1 MTSTIALAGATGNLG
16 LRIAKALRH
25 QDAEVWALVRPQTG
39 EDKLAA
45 LIESGCTV
53 VKVDLANPEQLRAA
67 LKGADGVISAL
78 QGLRD
83 VIVDTQTDLLNAAV
97 AVGVKRFIPSDY
109 AADFTKTADEPN
121 RNFDMRREF
130 GTVLDA
136 APIEAVSVLNGMFMD
151 LLAYGMPLFDLRK
164 HSVSYW
170 GDADQLLDLTT
181 MDDTAAVTALA
192 ALDPQAPRYV
202 RVAGDQ
208 ISAAGLAALGGELTG
223 TEFDLVRAGSIAELS
238 QAIDKT
244 RAADPGGEN
253 EEFPRWQQM
262 QYIRNMMSGKA
273 KLDPVDNAR
282 FPSIAWTTVR
292 DFATGMLAHQG
303 GG

>member
-16 LRIAKALRH
+16 GRIAKALWL
-25 QDAEVWALVRPQTG
+25 QGAEVWALVRPNTA

-45 LIESGCTV
+45 LIASGCTV
-53 VKVDLANPEQLRAA
+53 VKVDLADPEQLQAA
-67 LKGADGVISAL
+67 LKGADTVVSAL
-78 QGLRD
+78 QGLSD
-83 VIVDTQTDLLNAAV
+83 VIVGTQSDLLNAAV
-97 AVGVKRFIPSDY
+97 AVGVRRFIPSDY

-121 RNFDMRREF
+121 RNFDMRRDF

-136 APIEAVSVLNGMFMD
+136 ATIEAVSVLNGMFMD
-151 LLAYGMPLFDLRK
+151 LLAYGMPLFDLK
-164 HSVSYW
+164 KKSVSYW
-170 GDADQLLDLTT
+170 GDPDQMLDLTT

-192 ALDPQAPRYV
+192 ALDPQSPRYV

-208 ISAAGLAALGGELTG
+208 ISASGLAALGSELTG
-223 TEFDLVRAGSIAELS
+223 TKFELVRAGSIDDLS
-238 QAIDKT
+238 RAIETT

-282 FPSIAWTTVR
+282 FPSIHWTSVR
-292 DFATGMLAHQG
+292 DLATGLLARQG
-303 GG
+303 SH